1 MPSPGPWALANL
13 SALQALNS
21 DSTAPTESGACR
33 KPDTSALYAVNF
45 GSRGSS
51 LIRLFASRAGRL
63 LVGIWFV
70 ILVTSLSGSNLI
82 PVASVQ
88 QASCAVSPNPAALD
102 QLFTVSATG
111 LPNGGAV
118 NLIITFP
125 NAIAQTAPI
134 SVSSNGTYTLTESS
148 ANSIFPSEQK
158 GTYTYQF
165 VGRVRWPQ
173 GTFNQSYATCSVN
186 VT

>member
-1 MPSPGPWALANL
+1 MFIFLSRIGRVFVGTTVVVAVTSVLGFSTLTTTAVPVGSVQKNPSCTVTP
-13 SALQALNS
+13 
-21 DSTAPTESGACR
+21 STA
-33 KPDTSALYAVNF
+33 V
-45 GSRGSS
+45 
-51 LIRLFASRAGRL
+51 
-63 LVGIWFV
+63 
-70 ILVTSLSGSNLI
+70 
-82 PVASVQ
+82 
-88 QASCAVSPNPAALD
+88 LD
-102 QLFTVSATG
+102 QLFTISATG

-148 ANSIFPSEQK
+148 ASSIFPSEQK

-165 VGRVRWPQ
+165 VGRMKWPQ